1 MRIGRYTVCGL
12 LGRGGMGAVYKV
24 RQPVTGRIAALKL
37 LRPADALA
45 DLSDPSDMDDLRR
58 RFLHEARVM
67 AALDHPH
74 VAAVWDVDVAPAGTL
89 RLPSGD
95 DFCPPPAAWGRG
107 EGNPLVEA
115 AGAVEAVEVAG
126 DTRAADT
133 AAPEDCDPERDR
145 AARVARF
152 GDLPF
157 FVMEYYCLNLGL
169 LIGESYR
176 VEAPTRRLPL
186 PRACRYAAQTLDA
199 LARMHH
205 AGVIHRDVKPFN
217 IMVTAEDDVKLIDFG
232 LSRLRGETGALA
244 RLRGETNVLSRLGG
258 EAQRLP
264 RGVKV
269 GSPYY
274 AAPEQERDPDAADGR
289 ADLFAVGV
297 MLFRMLTG
305 VLPTDEAF
313 GGRIPRASK
322 RHAELD
328 ATWDDFFARAM
339 ARDPAQ
345 RFADARSMAAE
356 LDALVATWR
365 QRVDAVCLLPEGDG
379 ATGDGGLTDDADV
392 PGNADYGAD
401 VAPDG
406 VAGTAGANFS
416 DTAGGATVH
425 VTLPGPVA
433 PVRSTPVRSTPVK
446 VMPRHARTLFGLD
459 ELWRPAGLFVPSSLP
474 AGEGRTVGPACGL
487 LPGLPVPKLPAPG
500 APATGSCTPESAG
513 PGASFV
519 SGAAGPDA
527 TVASD
532 CPESVAPAN
541 PPASPID
548 LAALVAYQPATGL
561 LWQRGGSEWGL
572 TLAEARAHV
581 AELNA
586 ARFAGFDDW
595 RLPTVDEVCTL
606 LAPPPEG
613 GGHCVPPVL
622 DPAPD
627 PLWTADRKSFT
638 AGWFVSASMGF
649 VGWQDDTCRFH
660 VRTVRTVGEVREV
673 RSVRGDGLG
682 QVRARTA
689 PGHGPDGARP
699 A

>member
-1 MRIGRYTVCGL
+1 MRIGRYEVCGL

-58 RFLHEARVM
+58 RFLHEAQVM

-95 DFCPPPAAWGRG
+95 DFCPPPDAWGG
-107 EGNPLVEA
+107 EGTGN
-115 AGAVEAVEVAG
+115 AGGVEVTG
-126 DTRAADT
+126 DTRDT
-133 AAPEDCDPERDR
+133 DPAAPEDCDAERDR

-186 PRACRYAAQTLDA
+186 PRACRYAAQTLAA

-205 AGVIHRDVKPFN
+205 AGVVHRDVKPFN

-232 LSRLRGETGALA
+232 LSRLRGETGA
-244 RLRGETNVLSRLGG
+244 
-258 EAQRLP
+258 LP

-322 RHAELD
+322 RSADLD
-328 ATWDDFFARAM
+328 AAWDDFFARAM
-339 ARDPAQ
+339 ARDPGA
-345 RFADARSMAAE
+345 RFADARSMAEE
-356 LDALVATWR
+356 LDALVAAWR

-379 ATGDGGLTDDADV
+379 APGVVGDDQSSGAGDGLSVTAAHAAENPIV
-392 PGNADYGAD
+392 PG
-401 VAPDG
+401 PI
-406 VAGTAGANFS
+406 
-416 DTAGGATVH
+416 
-425 VTLPGPVA
+425 A
-433 PVRSTPVRSTPVK
+433 PVRTLPVK
-446 VMPRHARTLFGLD
+446 VMPRHARALFGLD
-459 ELWRPAGLFVPSSLP
+459 ELWRPVGVFAPSSLP
-474 AGEGRTVGPACGL
+474 TGKVATVP
-487 LPGLPVPKLPAPG
+487 LPAG
-500 APATGSCTPESAG
+500 CCRG
-513 PGASFV
+513 
-519 SGAAGPDA
+519 
-527 TVASD
+527 
-532 CPESVAPAN
+532 CP
-541 PPASPID
+541 
-548 LAALVAYQPATGL
+548 
-561 LWQRGGSEWGL
+561 RG
-572 TLAEARAHV
+572 
-581 AELNA
+581 EL
-586 ARFAGFDDW
+586 RRR
-595 RLPTVDEVCTL
+595 RLPL
-606 LAPPPEG
+606 PPSPAAPPPI
-613 GGHCVPPVL
+613 PL
-622 DPAPD
+622 PARLILPRWWRTNR
-627 PLWTADRKSFT
+627 PR
-638 AGWFVSASMGF
+638 GCCGSAAAAS
-649 VGWQDDTCRFH
+649 
-660 VRTVRTVGEVREV
+660 
-673 RSVRGDGLG
+673 
-682 QVRARTA
+682 
-689 PGHGPDGARP
+689 GA
-699 A
+699 

>member
-45 DLSDPSDMDDLRR
+45 DLSDMDDLRR
-58 RFLHEARVM
+58 RFLHEAQVM

-95 DFCPPPAAWGRG
+95 DFCPPPDAWG
-107 EGNPLVEA
+107 EG
-115 AGAVEAVEVAG
+115 AGTPIAEDAGGVEVAG
-126 DTRAADT
+126 DTRDT
-133 AAPEDCDPERDR
+133 DLAAPEACDPERDR

-244 RLRGETNVLSRLGG
+244 RLRGETSALSRLGG
-258 EAQRLP
+258 EAQPLP

-297 MLFRMLTG
+297 MLYRMLTG

-322 RHAELD
+322 RHADLD
-328 ATWDDFFARAM
+328 TAWDDFFARAM

-345 RFADARSMAAE
+345 RFADARTMATE
-356 LDALVATWR
+356 LDALVAAWR
-365 QRVDAVCLLPEGDG
+365 QRVDAVCLLPEDG
-379 ATGDGGLTDDADV
+379 GAPGDGGLTNDAGV
-392 PGNADYGAD
+392 PGNADHGAD

-406 VAGTAGANFS
+406 SG
-416 DTAGGATVH
+416 DTAYANPSATGGNATANSI
-425 VTLPGPVA
+425 LPGQIV
-433 PVRSTPVRSTPVK
+433 PVRSTPVK
-446 VMPRHARTLFGLD
+446 VMPRNARALFGLD
-459 ELWRPAGLFVPSSLP
+459 ELWRPAGVFAPSSLP
-474 AGEGRTVGPACGL
+474 SGAGRTVGPACGL
-487 LPGLPVPKLPAPG
+487 LPGLPVREPVAAEAAAG
-500 APATGSCTPESAG
+500 AAPAGSPAER
-513 PGASFV
+513 
-519 SGAAGPDA
+519 GAADLLVSP
-527 TVASD
+527 
-532 CPESVAPAN
+532 APAN
-541 PPASPID
+541 PSASPID

-572 TLAEARAHV
+572 TLDEARAHV
-581 AELNA
+581 ADLNA

-627 PLWTADRKSFT
+627 PLWTADRKAFT

-660 VRTVRTVGEVREV
+660 VRVVRAVRG
-673 RSVRGDGLG
+673 VRGD
-682 QVRARTA
+682 V
-689 PGHGPDGARP
+689 P

>member
-1 MRIGRYTVCGL
+1 MRIGRYEVCGL

-37 LRPADALA
+37 LRPADTLA
-45 DLSDPSDMDDLRR
+45 DLSGMDDLRR
-58 RFLHEARVM
+58 RFLHEAQVM

-95 DFCPPPAAWGRG
+95 DVCPSPDAWGG
-107 EGNPLVEA
+107 E
-115 AGAVEAVEVAG
+115 
-126 DTRAADT
+126 DTA
-133 AAPEDCDPERDR
+133 AAPEDCDPARDR
-145 AARVARF
+145 EARVARF

-186 PRACRYAAQTLDA
+186 ERACRYAAQTLNA

-205 AGVIHRDVKPFN
+205 AGVVHRDVKPFN

-232 LSRLRGETGALA
+232 LSRLRGETGALS
-244 RLRGETNVLSRLGG
+244 RLRGETSVLSRLGG
-258 EAQRLP
+258 ETQPLP

-322 RHAELD
+322 RHADLD
-328 ATWDDFFARAM
+328 TAWDDFFARAM
-339 ARDPAQ
+339 ARDPGE
-345 RFADARSMAAE
+345 RFADARAMAAE
-356 LDALVATWR
+356 LDALVAAWR
-365 QRVDAVCLLPEGDG
+365 QRVDAVCLLPEEHG
-379 ATGDGGLTDDADV
+379 AADDAGG
-392 PGNADYGAD
+392 PGG
-401 VAPDG
+401 
-406 VAGTAGANFS
+406 AGAGP
-416 DTAGGATVH
+416 AAKGGS
-425 VTLPGPVA
+425 PGHAA
-433 PVRSTPVRSTPVK
+433 PVRSARVMAAPVMAAPVRATPVK
-446 VMPRHARTLFGLD
+446 VMPREARGLFGLD
-459 ELWRPAGLFVPSSLP
+459 ELWRPAGMSAPSSR
-474 AGEGRTVGPACGL
+474 ASGAARNGGPACGL
-487 LPGLPVPKLPAPG
+487 LPGLPMRDAAVAKPPA
-500 APATGSCTPESAG
+500 APTPDTATA
-513 PGASFV
+513 
-519 SGAAGPDA
+519 D
-527 TVASD
+527 
-532 CPESVAPAN
+532 

-572 TLAEARAHV
+572 TLAEAREHV
-581 AELNA
+581 ADLNA

-595 RLPTVDEVCTL
+595 RLPTVDELCTL

-613 GGHCVPPVL
+613 DGHCVPPVL

-649 VGWQDDTCRFH
+649 VGWQDDSCRFH
-660 VRTVRTVGEVREV
+660 VRAVRATRAGRDMTDGRT
-673 RSVRGDGLG
+673 RSV
-682 QVRARTA
+682 
-689 PGHGPDGARP
+689 
-699 A
+699 

>member
-45 DLSDPSDMDDLRR
+45 DLSDMDDLRR
-58 RFLHEARVM
+58 RFLHETQVM

-74 VAAVWDVDVAPAGTL
+74 VAAVWDVDVSPAGTL

-95 DFCPPPAAWGRG
+95 DFCPPPAAWGAGERG
-107 EGNPLVEA
+107 TGKA
-115 AGAVEAVEVAG
+115 DGAG
-126 DTRAADT
+126 DLGSAGDMAI
-133 AAPEDCDPERDR
+133 APPEDCDPERDR

-232 LSRLRGETGALA
+232 LSRLRGET
-244 RLRGETNVLSRLGG
+244 
-258 EAQRLP
+258 QRLP

-305 VLPTDEAF
+305 VLPTDESF

-322 RHAELD
+322 RHADLD
-328 ATWDDFFARAM
+328 TAWDDFFARAM
-339 ARDPAQ
+339 ARDPAA
-345 RFADARSMAAE
+345 RFADARTMAAE
-356 LDALVATWR
+356 LDALVAAWR

-379 ATGDGGLTDDADV
+379 APGDA
-392 PGNADYGAD
+392 
-401 VAPDG
+401 G
-406 VAGTAGANFS
+406 VAGDADNGNLATPDGMG
-416 DTAGGATVH
+416 DTADANPSATGGNAAANAIV
-425 VTLPGPVA
+425 PGPIA
-433 PVRSTPVRSTPVK
+433 PVRSTPVRSAPVK
-446 VMPRHARTLFGLD
+446 VMPRHARALFGLD
-459 ELWRPAGLFVPSSLP
+459 ELWRPAGVFAPSSLP
-474 AGEGRTVGPACGL
+474 SDAGRTGGPACGL
-487 LPGLPVPKLPAPG
+487 LPGLPVREPATAKVPDAA
-500 APATGSCTPESAG
+500 APA
-513 PGASFV
+513 
-519 SGAAGPDA
+519 DL
-527 TVASD
+527 
-532 CPESVAPAN
+532 
-541 PPASPID
+541 PASPID

-572 TLAEARAHV
+572 TLDEARDHV

-595 RLPTVDEVCTL
+595 RLPTVDEACTL
-606 LAPPPEG
+606 LVPPPEG

-622 DPAPD
+622 DPSPD

-649 VGWQDDTCRFH
+649 AGWQDDTCRFH
-660 VRTVRTVGEVREV
+660 VRVV
-673 RSVRGDGLG
+673 RSMRGD
-682 QVRARTA
+682 A
-689 PGHGPDGARP
+689 PA
-699 A
+699 

>member
-37 LRPADALA
+37 LRPADTLA
-45 DLSDPSDMDDLRR
+45 DLSDMDDLRR
-58 RFLHEARVM
+58 RFLHEAQVM

-95 DFCPPPAAWGRG
+95 DFCPPPDAWDGG
-107 EGNPLVEA
+107 EGNPLVGA
-115 AGAVEAVEVAG
+115 AGDAR
-126 DTRAADT
+126 DADT

-232 LSRLRGETGALA
+232 LSRLRGE
-244 RLRGETNVLSRLGG
+244 V
-258 EAQRLP
+258 QRLP

-274 AAPEQERDPDAADGR
+274 AAPEQERDPDGVDGR

-313 GGRIPRASK
+313 GGRIPRISK

-328 ATWDDFFARAM
+328 AAWDDFFARAM

-345 RFADARSMAAE
+345 RFADARTMAAE
-356 LDALVATWR
+356 LDALVAAWR

-379 ATGDGGLTDDADV
+379 APGDAGVAGDADN
-392 PGNADYGAD
+392 GNDAT
-401 VAPDG
+401 PDG
-406 VAGTAGANFS
+406 VRGAAHGSLS
-416 DTAGGATVH
+416 DTAGRAAANVIVSGQA
-425 VTLPGPVA
+425 
-433 PVRSTPVRSTPVK
+433 RSTPVK
-446 VMPRHARTLFGLD
+446 VMPRHARALFGLD
-459 ELWRPAGLFVPSSLP
+459 ELWRPAGVFAASSLASG
-474 AGEGRTVGPACGL
+474 AGRNGGPECGL
-487 LPGLPVPKLPAPG
+487 LPGLPVPNLPAPG
-500 APATGSCTPESAG
+500 ASSTGSRRPDAAT
-513 PGASFV
+513 
-519 SGAAGPDA
+519 SGAFAVRGGTGP
-527 TVASD
+527 VASD
-532 CPESVAPAN
+532 ASGSPEPAAPADL
-541 PPASPID
+541 PASPID

-572 TLAEARAHV
+572 NLTEARAHV

-586 ARFAGFDDW
+586 GRFAGFDDW

-622 DPAPD
+622 DPVPD

-660 VRTVRTVGEVREV
+660 VRVVRTVRDI
-673 RSVRGDGLG
+673 R
-682 QVRARTA
+682 
-689 PGHGPDGARP
+689 
-699 A
+699 

>member
-37 LRPADALA
+37 LRPAAALA
-45 DLSDPSDMDDLRR
+45 DLSDMDDLRR
-58 RFLHEARVM
+58 RFLHEAQVM

-95 DFCPPPAAWGRG
+95 DFCPPPAAWGGG
-107 EGNPLVEA
+107 EGGTGNAEGV
-115 AGAVEAVEVAG
+115 G
-126 DTRAADT
+126 DLGSGEDTDT
-133 AAPEDCDPERDR
+133 AAPEDCDSEGDR

-232 LSRLRGETGALA
+232 LSRLRGETGVLA
-244 RLRGETNVLSRLGG
+244 RLGG
-258 EAQRLP
+258 ETQPLP

-322 RHAELD
+322 RHADLD
-328 ATWDDFFARAM
+328 TAWDDFFARAM

-345 RFADARSMAAE
+345 RFADARTMAAE
-356 LDALVATWR
+356 LDELVATWR

-379 ATGDGGLTDDADV
+379 APGDVDDAKATSTGDA
-392 PGNADYGAD
+392 
-401 VAPDG
+401 
-406 VAGTAGANFS
+406 AGTGISGSAGRAAVNDS
-416 DTAGGATVH
+416 VS
-425 VTLPGPVA
+425 GPIA
-433 PVRSTPVRSTPVK
+433 PVRVNPVK

-459 ELWRPAGLFVPSSLP
+459 DLWRPAGVFAPSSFP
-474 AGEGRTVGPACGL
+474 SGAGRTGGPACGL
-487 LPGLPVPKLPAPG
+487 LPGLPVREPA
-500 APATGSCTPESAG
+500 ATG
-513 PGASFV
+513 V
-519 SGAAGPDA
+519 
-527 TVASD
+527 
-532 CPESVAPAN
+532 SVAPTLETASAN

-572 TLAEARAHV
+572 TLAEARDHV
-581 AELNA
+581 ADMNA

-595 RLPTVDEVCTL
+595 RLPTVDEACTL

-622 DPAPD
+622 DPTPD

-638 AGWFVSASMGF
+638 AGWFVSTSMGF

-660 VRTVRTVGEVREV
+660 VRVVRTVREV
-673 RSVRGDGLG
+673 R
-682 QVRARTA
+682 
-689 PGHGPDGARP
+689 
-699 A
+699 

>member
-1 MRIGRYTVCGL
+1 MRIGRYEVCGL
-12 LGRGGMGAVYKV
+12 LGRGGMGTVYKV

-45 DLSDPSDMDDLRR
+45 DLSDMDDLRR
-58 RFLHEARVM
+58 RFLHEAQVM

-95 DFCPPPAAWGRG
+95 DVCPSPDAWG
-107 EGNPLVEA
+107 
-115 AGAVEAVEVAG
+115 AGAEGYGNAG
-126 DTRAADT
+126 DMGTGTDADT
-133 AAPEDCDPERDR
+133 APADCDPARDPELQR

-232 LSRLRGETGALA
+232 LSRLRGETGALS
-244 RLRGETNVLSRLGG
+244 RLRGDVRP
-258 EAQRLP
+258 LP

-289 ADLFAVGV
+289 ADLYAVGV

-305 VLPTDEAF
+305 VLPTDESF

-322 RHAELD
+322 RHAD
-328 ATWDDFFARAM
+328 MDTAWDDFFARAM

-345 RFADARSMAAE
+345 RFADARTMAAE
-356 LDALVATWR
+356 LDALVAAWR

-379 ATGDGGLTDDADV
+379 ASGADGGDESASAGGDGSE
-392 PGNADYGAD
+392 
-401 VAPDG
+401 
-406 VAGTAGANFS
+406 TAGRAA
-416 DTAGGATVH
+416 AGGI
-425 VTLPGPVA
+425 LPGQVR
-433 PVRSTPVRSTPVK
+433 PVRSTPVRSAPVK
-446 VMPRHARTLFGLD
+446 VVPHHARALFWLD
-459 ELWRPAGLFVPSSLP
+459 ELWRPAGVFAPL
-474 AGEGRTVGPACGL
+474 ADGRPGGPPCGL
-487 LPGLPVPKLPAPG
+487 LPGLPVPDAH
-500 APATGSCTPESAG
+500 
-513 PGASFV
+513 
-519 SGAAGPDA
+519 AAGLQ
-527 TVASD
+527 
-532 CPESVAPAN
+532 AP
-541 PPASPID
+541 PID

-572 TLAEARAHV
+572 TLAEAREHV
-581 AELNA
+581 ADMNA
-586 ARFAGFDDW
+586 ARFAGYDDW
-595 RLPTVDEVCTL
+595 RLPTVDELCTL

-613 GGHCVPPVL
+613 GGHCVPPAL

-638 AGWFVSASMGF
+638 AGWFVSTSMGF

-660 VRTVRTVGEVREV
+660 VRVVRTVRDI
-673 RSVRGDGLG
+673 R
-682 QVRARTA
+682 
-689 PGHGPDGARP
+689 
-699 A
+699 

>member
-1 MRIGRYTVCGL
+1 MRIGRYEVCGL

-24 RQPVTGRIAALKL
+24 HQPVTGRIAALKL
-37 LRPADALA
+37 LRPADTLA
-45 DLSDPSDMDDLRR
+45 DLSDMDDLRR
-58 RFLHEARVM
+58 RFLHEAQVM

-95 DFCPPPAAWGRG
+95 DFCPPPDAWGGG
-107 EGNPLVEA
+107 EGAVEA
-115 AGAVEAVEVAG
+115 AGDAR
-126 DTRAADT
+126 DTDT

-145 AARVARF
+145 EARVARF

-186 PRACRYAAQTLDA
+186 PRAWRYAAQTLDA

-244 RLRGETNVLSRLGG
+244 RQGGETGALSRLRGETSVLSRLGG
-258 EAQRLP
+258 EAQPLP

-322 RHAELD
+322 RHADLD
-328 ATWDDFFARAM
+328 TAWDDFFARAM
-339 ARDPAQ
+339 ARDPGE
-345 RFADARSMAAE
+345 RFADARTMAAE
-356 LDALVATWR
+356 LDALVAAWR
-365 QRVDAVCLLPEGDG
+365 QRVDAVCLLPEEDG
-379 ATGDGGLTDDADV
+379 APGDGGLADDAGM
-392 PGNADYGAD
+392 PGGAGNPKA
-401 VAPDG
+401 VMSDG
-406 VAGTAGANFS
+406 VGSAAGDGGGLSGSVGRAASNGA
-416 DTAGGATVH
+416 
-425 VTLPGPVA
+425 LPGQ
-433 PVRSTPVRSTPVK
+433 VRSTPVK
-446 VMPRHARTLFGLD
+446 VMPRHARALFGLD
-459 ELWRPAGLFVPSSLP
+459 ELWRPAGMSSPSSR
-474 AGEGRTVGPACGL
+474 ASGAARNGGPACGV
-487 LPGLPVPKLPAPG
+487 LPGLP
-500 APATGSCTPESAG
+500 ER
-513 PGASFV
+513 
-519 SGAAGPDA
+519 GAAA
-527 TVASD
+527 AEASVAAV
-532 CPESVAPAN
+532 PGTAPAN

-572 TLAEARAHV
+572 TLAEAREHV
-581 AELNA
+581 ADLNA

-595 RLPTVDEVCTL
+595 RLPTVDELCTL

-613 GGHCVPPVL
+613 DGHCVPPVL
-622 DPAPD
+622 DQSPD

-660 VRTVRTVGEVREV
+660 VRAV
-673 RSVRGDGLG
+673 RSVRGD
-682 QVRARTA
+682 V
-689 PGHGPDGARP
+689 P

>member
-45 DLSDPSDMDDLRR
+45 DLSDMDDLRR
-58 RFLHEARVM
+58 RFLHEAQVM

-95 DFCPPPAAWGRG
+95 DFCPPPAAWGEG
-107 EGNPLVEA
+107 EGGTGKVD
-115 AGAVEAVEVAG
+115 GAG
-126 DTRAADT
+126 DLGSAGDMAI
-133 AAPEDCDPERDR
+133 APPEDCDPERDR

-232 LSRLRGETGALA
+232 LSRLRGET
-244 RLRGETNVLSRLGG
+244 
-258 EAQRLP
+258 QRLP

-305 VLPTDEAF
+305 VLPTDESF
-313 GGRIPRASK
+313 GGRIPRVSK
-322 RHAELD
+322 RHADLD
-328 ATWDDFFARAM
+328 TAWDDFFARAM
-339 ARDPAQ
+339 ARDPAA
-345 RFADARSMAAE
+345 RFADARTMAAE
-356 LDALVATWR
+356 LDALVAAWR

-379 ATGDGGLTDDADV
+379 APGDAGDAKATSTGDAAGSGLSDSAGRAAANAVV
-392 PGNADYGAD
+392 PG
-401 VAPDG
+401 PI
-406 VAGTAGANFS
+406 
-416 DTAGGATVH
+416 
-425 VTLPGPVA
+425 A
-433 PVRSTPVRSTPVK
+433 PVRSTPVRSAPVK
-446 VMPRHARTLFGLD
+446 VMPRHARALFGLD
-459 ELWRPAGLFVPSSLP
+459 ELWRPAGVFAPSSLP
-474 AGEGRTVGPACGL
+474 SDAGRTGGPACGL
-487 LPGLPVPKLPAPG
+487 LPGLPVREPATAKVPDAA
-500 APATGSCTPESAG
+500 APA
-513 PGASFV
+513 
-519 SGAAGPDA
+519 DL
-527 TVASD
+527 
-532 CPESVAPAN
+532 
-541 PPASPID
+541 PASPID

-572 TLAEARAHV
+572 TLDEARDHV

-595 RLPTVDEVCTL
+595 RLPTVDEACTL

-622 DPAPD
+622 DPSPD

-649 VGWQDDTCRFH
+649 AGWQDDTCRFH
-660 VRTVRTVGEVREV
+660 VRVV
-673 RSVRGDGLG
+673 RSMRGD
-682 QVRARTA
+682 A
-689 PGHGPDGARP
+689 PA
-699 A
+699 

>member
-37 LRPADALA
+37 LRPADTLA
-45 DLSDPSDMDDLRR
+45 DLSDMDDLRR
-58 RFLHEARVM
+58 RFLHEAQVM

-95 DFCPPPAAWGRG
+95 DFCPPPDAWG
-107 EGNPLVEA
+107 EG
-115 AGAVEAVEVAG
+115 AGTPIAEDAGGVEVAG
-126 DTRAADT
+126 DTRDT
-133 AAPEDCDPERDR
+133 TSAAPEDCDPERDR
-145 AARVARF
+145 ADRVARF

-186 PRACRYAAQTLDA
+186 PRACRYATQTLDA

-232 LSRLRGETGALA
+232 LSRLRGEM
-244 RLRGETNVLSRLGG
+244 
-258 EAQRLP
+258 QPLP

-322 RHAELD
+322 RHAD
-328 ATWDDFFARAM
+328 MDTAWDDFFARAM

-345 RFADARSMAAE
+345 RFADARTMAAE
-356 LDALVATWR
+356 LDALVAAWR
-365 QRVDAVCLLPEGDG
+365 QRVDAVCLLPDMDG
-379 ATGDGGLTDDADV
+379 APGDAGLTNDAGV
-392 PGNADYGAD
+392 PGNADHGAD

-406 VAGTAGANFS
+406 SGDTEDANPS
-416 DTAGGATVH
+416 ATGGNAAVNSI
-425 VTLPGPVA
+425 VPGQIA
-433 PVRSTPVRSTPVK
+433 AVRSAPVRSTPVK
-446 VMPRHARTLFGLD
+446 VMPRNARALFGLD
-459 ELWRPAGLFVPSSLP
+459 ELWRPTGVFAPSPPQSG
-474 AGEGRTVGPACGL
+474 AGRTGGPTCGL
-487 LPGLPVPKLPAPG
+487 LPGLPVREPVAAEAAAG
-500 APATGSCTPESAG
+500 AAPAGSPAER
-513 PGASFV
+513 
-519 SGAAGPDA
+519 GAAGLLVSP
-527 TVASD
+527 
-532 CPESVAPAN
+532 APAN
-541 PPASPID
+541 LPASPID

-572 TLAEARAHV
+572 TLAEACAHV
-581 AELNA
+581 TGLNA

-622 DPAPD
+622 DPTPD
-627 PLWTADRKSFT
+627 PLWTADRKAFT

-660 VRTVRTVGEVREV
+660 VRVVRAVRG
-673 RSVRGDGLG
+673 VRGD
-682 QVRARTA
+682 V
-689 PGHGPDGARP
+689 P

>member
-1 MRIGRYTVCGL
+1 MRIGRYEVCGL

-37 LRPADALA
+37 LRPADTLA
-45 DLSDPSDMDDLRR
+45 DLSDMDDLRR
-58 RFLHEARVM
+58 RFLHEAQVM

-95 DFCPPPAAWGRG
+95 DFCPPPDAWDGG
-107 EGNPLVEA
+107 EGGPWSAE
-115 AGAVEAVEVAG
+115 GAG
-126 DTRAADT
+126 DLGSGEDT
-133 AAPEDCDPERDR
+133 TSAAPEDCDPERDR
-145 AARVARF
+145 ADRVARF

-232 LSRLRGETGALA
+232 LSRLRGEM
-244 RLRGETNVLSRLGG
+244 
-258 EAQRLP
+258 QPLP

-322 RHAELD
+322 RHAD
-328 ATWDDFFARAM
+328 MDTAWDDFFARAM

-345 RFADARSMAAE
+345 RFVDARSMAAE
-356 LDALVATWR
+356 LDALVVAWR
-365 QRVDAVCLLPEGDG
+365 QRVDAVCLLPDVDGAPGDAG
-379 ATGDGGLTDDADV
+379 GGEASATGDTAYANPSATG
-392 PGNADYGAD
+392 GNA
-401 VAPDG
+401 
-406 VAGTAGANFS
+406 TANSILTGQIA
-416 DTAGGATVH
+416 
-425 VTLPGPVA
+425 
-433 PVRSTPVRSTPVK
+433 PVRSTPVK
-446 VMPRHARTLFGLD
+446 VMPRNARALFGLD
-459 ELWRPAGLFVPSSLP
+459 ELWRPAGVFAPSLP
-474 AGEGRTVGPACGL
+474 QSGAGRTGGPACGL
-487 LPGLPVPKLPAPG
+487 LPGLPVPNLPAPG
-500 APATGSCTPESAG
+500 APSTGSSGPDAAT
-513 PGASFV
+513 PGASAV
-519 SGAAGPDA
+519 RGAAGPVA
-527 TVASD
+527 TATSGS
-532 CPESVAPAN
+532 PEPAAPAN
-541 PPASPID
+541 LPASPID

-572 TLAEARAHV
+572 ALDEARAHV

-586 ARFAGFDDW
+586 ARFAGYDDW

-622 DPAPD
+622 DPTPD
-627 PLWTADRKSFT
+627 PLWTADRKAFT

-660 VRTVRTVGEVREV
+660 VRVV
-673 RSVRGDGLG
+673 RSMRGDI
-682 QVRARTA
+682 
-689 PGHGPDGARP
+689 P

>member
-45 DLSDPSDMDDLRR
+45 DLSDMDDLRR
-58 RFLHEARVM
+58 RFLHEAQVM

-95 DFCPPPAAWGRG
+95 DFCPPPAAWG
-107 EGNPLVEA
+107 EG
-115 AGAVEAVEVAG
+115 AGTPVAG
-126 DTRAADT
+126 DAGDAGDSGSVGDT
-133 AAPEDCDPERDR
+133 ATAATEGCDPERDR

-232 LSRLRGETGALA
+232 LSRLRGEM
-244 RLRGETNVLSRLGG
+244 
-258 EAQRLP
+258 QPLP

-274 AAPEQERDPDAADGR
+274 AAPEQERDPDGVDGR

-322 RHAELD
+322 RHADLD
-328 ATWDDFFARAM
+328 TAWDDFFARAM
-339 ARDPAQ
+339 ARDPAE
-345 RFADARSMAAE
+345 RFADARTMAAE
-356 LDALVATWR
+356 LDALVAAWR

-379 ATGDGGLTDDADV
+379 ASGAGGVASEADNGNDAT
-392 PGNADYGAD
+392 
-401 VAPDG
+401 PDG
-406 VAGTAGANFS
+406 VRGAAHGSLS
-416 DTAGGATVH
+416 DTAGRTAANVIVLGQI
-425 VTLPGPVA
+425 
-433 PVRSTPVRSTPVK
+433 RSAPVK
-446 VMPRHARTLFGLD
+446 VMPHHARALFGLD
-459 ELWRPAGLFVPSSLP
+459 ELWRPAGVFTSSP
-474 AGEGRTVGPACGL
+474 PQSGADRTVGPACGL
-487 LPGLPVPKLPAPG
+487 LPGLPVREPAP
-500 APATGSCTPESAG
+500 ARVPA
-513 PGASFV
+513 
-519 SGAAGPDA
+519 AA
-527 TVASD
+527 TLETASD
-532 CPESVAPAN
+532 N
-541 PPASPID
+541 PPASPIA
-548 LAALVAYQPATGL
+548 LAARVAYQPATGL

-581 AELNA
+581 AGLNA
-586 ARFAGFDDW
+586 ARFAGYDDW

-627 PLWTADRKSFT
+627 PLWTADGKSFT

-660 VRTVRTVGEVREV
+660 VRVVRAVREV
-673 RSVRGDGLG
+673 RGD
-682 QVRARTA
+682 VSA
-689 PGHGPDGARP
+689 
-699 A
+699 

>member
-1 MRIGRYTVCGL
+1 MRIGRYEVCGL

-45 DLSDPSDMDDLRR
+45 DLSDMDDLRR
-58 RFLHEARVM
+58 RFLHEAQVM
-67 AALDHPH
+67 AALDNPH

-95 DFCPPPAAWGRG
+95 DFCPPPDAWGGG
-107 EGNPLVEA
+107 EGNPLV
-115 AGAVEAVEVAG
+115 GATGAVEVAG
-126 DTRAADT
+126 DTRDADT

-145 AARVARF
+145 EARVARF

-186 PRACRYAAQTLDA
+186 PRACRYAAQTLNA

-232 LSRLRGETGALA
+232 LSRLRGETS
-244 RLRGETNVLSRLGG
+244 VLSRLGG
-258 EAQRLP
+258 ETQPLP

-322 RHAELD
+322 RHADLD
-328 ATWDDFFARAM
+328 TAWDDFFARAM
-339 ARDPAQ
+339 ARDPGE
-345 RFADARSMAAE
+345 RFADARAMAAE
-356 LDALVATWR
+356 LDALVASWR

-379 ATGDGGLTDDADV
+379 VAGDA
-392 PGNADYGAD
+392 
-401 VAPDG
+401 G
-406 VAGTAGANFS
+406 VAG
-416 DTAGGATVH
+416 DTDEGNDATPDGMGGAANVGLAGSVGR
-425 VTLPGPVA
+425 VTANAILPGQ
-433 PVRSTPVRSTPVK
+433 VRSTPVK
-446 VMPRHARTLFGLD
+446 VMPRHARALFGLD
-459 ELWRPAGLFVPSSLP
+459 ELWRPAGMSAPSSR
-474 AGEGRTVGPACGL
+474 ASGAARNGGPACGL
-487 LPGLPVPKLPAPG
+487 LPGLPVREAAVAKTPA
-500 APATGSCTPESAG
+500 APTP
-513 PGASFV
+513 
-519 SGAAGPDA
+519 D
-527 TVASD
+527 T
-532 CPESVAPAN
+532 APAN
-541 PPASPID
+541 PAASPID

-572 TLAEARAHV
+572 TLAEAREHV
-581 AELNA
+581 ADLNA

-595 RLPTVDEVCTL
+595 RLPTVDELCTL

-613 GGHCVPPVL
+613 DGHCVPPVL

-649 VGWQDDTCRFH
+649 VGWQDGTCRFH
-660 VRTVRTVGEVREV
+660 VRAVRAVRATRAGRDMTDGRT
-673 RSVRGDGLG
+673 RSV
-682 QVRARTA
+682 
-689 PGHGPDGARP
+689 
-699 A
+699 

>member
-1 MRIGRYTVCGL
+1 MRIGRYEVCGL

-37 LRPADALA
+37 LRPAAALA
-45 DLSDPSDMDDLRR
+45 DLSDMDDLRR
-58 RFLHEARVM
+58 RFLHEAQVM
-67 AALDHPH
+67 AALDNPH

-95 DFCPPPAAWGRG
+95 DFCPPPDAWD
-107 EGNPLVEA
+107 
-115 AGAVEAVEVAG
+115 AG
-126 DTRAADT
+126 D
-133 AAPEDCDPERDR
+133 AAPADCDPARDR

-186 PRACRYAAQTLDA
+186 PRACRYAAQTLNA

-205 AGVIHRDVKPFN
+205 AGVVHRDVKPFN

-232 LSRLRGETGALA
+232 LSRLRGETGVLARQGGEMGALA
-244 RLRGETNVLSRLGG
+244 RLGGET
-258 EAQRLP
+258 QPLP

-322 RHAELD
+322 RHADLD
-328 ATWDDFFARAM
+328 TAWDDFFARAM
-339 ARDPAQ
+339 ARDPGE

-356 LDALVATWR
+356 LDALVAAWR
-365 QRVDAVCLLPEGDG
+365 QRVDAVCLLPEEHGAPSDG
-379 ATGDGGLTDDADV
+379 
-392 PGNADYGAD
+392 
-401 VAPDG
+401 G
-406 VAGTAGANFS
+406 VAGDADEGNDATPDGM
-416 DTAGGATVH
+416 GGAANVGLAGSVGR
-425 VTLPGPVA
+425 VTANAISPGQ
-433 PVRSTPVRSTPVK
+433 VRSTPVK
-446 VMPRHARTLFGLD
+446 VMPRHARALFGLD
-459 ELWRPAGLFVPSSLP
+459 ELWRPASMSVPSSR
-474 AGEGRTVGPACGL
+474 ASGAVRNGGPACGL
-487 LPGLPVPKLPAPG
+487 LPGLPVRDAAVAKTPA
-500 APATGSCTPESAG
+500 APTP
-513 PGASFV
+513 
-519 SGAAGPDA
+519 D
-527 TVASD
+527 T
-532 CPESVAPAN
+532 APAN

-572 TLAEARAHV
+572 TLAEAREHV
-581 AELNA
+581 ADLNA

-595 RLPTVDEVCTL
+595 RLPTVDELCTL

-613 GGHCVPPVL
+613 DGHCVPPVL

-638 AGWFVSASMGF
+638 AGWFVSTSMGF

-660 VRTVRTVGEVREV
+660 VRAVRATRAGRDMTDGRT
-673 RSVRGDGLG
+673 RSV
-682 QVRARTA
+682 
-689 PGHGPDGARP
+689 
-699 A
+699 

>member
-1 MRIGRYTVCGL
+1 MHIGRYEVCGL

-37 LRPADALA
+37 LRPADTLA
-45 DLSDPSDMDDLRR
+45 DLSDMDDLRR

-95 DFCPPPAAWGRG
+95 DVCPLPDAWDGG
-107 EGNPLVEA
+107 
-115 AGAVEAVEVAG
+115 AGS
-126 DTRAADT
+126 ADT
-133 AAPEDCDPERDR
+133 ADCDPARDPERQR
-145 AARVARF
+145 ADRVARF

-205 AGVIHRDVKPFN
+205 AGVVHRDVKPFN
-217 IMVTAEDDVKLIDFG
+217 IMITAEDDVKLIDFG

-244 RLRGETNVLSRLGG
+244 RLGGET
-258 EAQRLP
+258 QRLP

-274 AAPEQERDPDAADGR
+274 AAPEQERDPDTVDGR

-305 VLPTDEAF
+305 VLPTDESF

-322 RHAELD
+322 RSADLD
-328 ATWDDFFARAM
+328 AAWDGFFARAM
-339 ARDPAQ
+339 ARDPGE
-345 RFADARSMAAE
+345 RFADARTMAAE
-356 LDALVATWR
+356 LDALVAAWR
-365 QRVDAVCLLPEGDG
+365 QRVEAVCLLPEENGVSGDVG
-379 ATGDGGLTDDADV
+379 VPGDADDAV
-392 PGNADYGAD
+392 PGSG
-401 VAPDG
+401 
-406 VAGTAGANFS
+406 
-416 DTAGGATVH
+416 H
-425 VTLPGPVA
+425 VRA
-433 PVRSTPVRSTPVK
+433 APVK
-446 VMPRHARTLFGLD
+446 VMLRHARDLFGLD
-459 ELWRPAGLFVPSSLP
+459 ELWRPAGMSAPSAKSR
-474 AGEGRTVGPACGL
+474 AGGGACRL
-487 LPGLPVPKLPAPG
+487 MPGTG
-500 APATGSCTPESAG
+500 A
-513 PGASFV
+513 
-519 SGAAGPDA
+519 
-527 TVASD
+527 
-532 CPESVAPAN
+532 
-541 PPASPID
+541 ASPID

-561 LWQRGGSEWGL
+561 LWQRGGSEWSL

-581 AELNA
+581 AALNA

-595 RLPTVDEVCTL
+595 RLPTVDELCTL
-606 LAPPPEG
+606 LTLPPEG
-613 GGHCVPPVL
+613 GGHCVPSVL
-622 DPAPD
+622 DSAPD

-660 VRTVRTVGEVREV
+660 VRVVRTVQAMDDG
-673 RSVRGDGLG
+673 RS
-682 QVRARTA
+682 T
-689 PGHGPDGARP
+689 P

>member
-45 DLSDPSDMDDLRR
+45 DLSDMDDLRR
-58 RFLHEARVM
+58 RFLHEAQVM

-95 DFCPPPAAWGRG
+95 DFCPPPVAWGEG
-107 EGNPLVEA
+107 EG
-115 AGAVEAVEVAG
+115 GTGDAG
-126 DTRAADT
+126 DAGDSGSVGDT
-133 AAPEDCDPERDR
+133 DSASLEDCDPERDR

-205 AGVIHRDVKPFN
+205 TGVIHRDVKPFN

-232 LSRLRGETGALA
+232 LSRLRGETGALS
-244 RLRGETNVLSRLGG
+244 RLRGET
-258 EAQRLP
+258 QPLP

-274 AAPEQERDPDAADGR
+274 AAPEQERDPDAVDGR

-313 GGRIPRASK
+313 GGRIPRISK
-322 RHAELD
+322 RHADLD
-328 ATWDDFFARAM
+328 TAWDDFFARAM
-339 ARDPAQ
+339 ARKPED
-345 RFADARSMAAE
+345 RFADARAMAAE
-356 LDALVATWR
+356 LDALVAAWR

-379 ATGDGGLTDDADV
+379 ASGDAGMPRGAGNPKAVMPNGVGSASGDGSGLSDSA
-392 PGNADYGAD
+392 GRAAANAI
-401 VAPDG
+401 
-406 VAGTAGANFS
+406 
-416 DTAGGATVH
+416 VH
-425 VTLPGPVA
+425 GPIA
-433 PVRSTPVRSTPVK
+433 PVRSALVK
-446 VMPRHARTLFGLD
+446 VMPRHARALFGLD
-459 ELWRPAGLFVPSSLP
+459 ELWRPVGVFTSSPLPSGAGRI
-474 AGEGRTVGPACGL
+474 GGPACGL
-487 LPGLPVPKLPAPG
+487 LPGLPAPNLPAPD
-500 APATGSCTPESAG
+500 APAAGSGTPDAATPG
-513 PGASFV
+513 TPAVPGAV
-519 SGAAGPDA
+519 GPDA
-527 TVASD
+527 TVVSGR
-532 CPESVAPAN
+532 PEFAAPAN

-548 LAALVAYQPATGL
+548 LAALVTYQPATGL

-572 TLAEARAHV
+572 TLDEARDHV

-586 ARFAGFDDW
+586 ARFAGFGDW
-595 RLPTVDEVCTL
+595 RLPTVDEACTL

-622 DPAPD
+622 DPTPD
-627 PLWTADRKSFT
+627 PLWTADRKSFM

-660 VRTVRTVGEVREV
+660 VRVV
-673 RSVRGDGLG
+673 RSMRGD
-682 QVRARTA
+682 V
-689 PGHGPDGARP
+689 P

>member
-37 LRPADALA
+37 LRPADTLA
-45 DLSDPSDMDDLRR
+45 DLSDMDDLRR
-58 RFLHEARVM
+58 RFLHEAQVM

-95 DFCPPPAAWGRG
+95 DFCPPPAAWGEGAGGTGNAEGAGDLGIG
-107 EGNPLVEA
+107 EGMA
-115 AGAVEAVEVAG
+115 
-126 DTRAADT
+126 T
-133 AAPEDCDPERDR
+133 ALPEDCDPERDR

-232 LSRLRGETGALA
+232 LSRLRGETGVLS
-244 RLRGETNVLSRLGG
+244 RLRGETGVLSRLGG
-258 EAQRLP
+258 EMQPLP

-322 RHAELD
+322 RHADLD
-328 ATWDDFFARAM
+328 TAWDDFFARSM
-339 ARDPAQ
+339 ARDPAE
-345 RFADARSMAAE
+345 RFADARTMAAE
-356 LDALVATWR
+356 LDALVAAWR

-379 ATGDGGLTDDADV
+379 VRGDGGVAGDADN
-392 PGNADYGAD
+392 GNLAT
-401 VAPDG
+401 PDG
-406 VAGTAGANFS
+406 MGRAAHANLS
-416 DTAGGATVH
+416 VTGGGATANS
-425 VTLPGPVA
+425 TLPGQ
-433 PVRSTPVRSTPVK
+433 VRPVRSTPVK
-446 VMPRHARTLFGLD
+446 VMPRHARALFGLD
-459 ELWRPAGLFVPSSLP
+459 ELWRPAGMFAPSSLP
-474 AGEGRTVGPACGL
+474 SDAGRTGGPACGL
-487 LPGLPVPKLPAPG
+487 LPGLPVREPA
-500 APATGSCTPESAG
+500 APTFGI
-513 PGASFV
+513 AS
-519 SGAAGPDA
+519 
-527 TVASD
+527 
-532 CPESVAPAN
+532 AN

-572 TLAEARAHV
+572 TLDEARDHV

-595 RLPTVDEVCTL
+595 RLPTVDEACTL

-660 VRTVRTVGEVREV
+660 ARAV
-673 RSVRGDGLG
+673 RSVRGDVL
-682 QVRARTA
+682 A
-689 PGHGPDGARP
+689 
-699 A
+699 

>member
-1 MRIGRYTVCGL
+1 MRIGRYEVCGL

-45 DLSDPSDMDDLRR
+45 DLSDMDDLRR
-58 RFLHEARVM
+58 RFLHEAQVM
-67 AALDHPH
+67 AALDNPH

-95 DFCPPPAAWGRG
+95 DFCPPPDAWGG
-107 EGNPLVEA
+107 
-115 AGAVEAVEVAG
+115 GAQGSG
-126 DTRAADT
+126 DIGSGDGADP
-133 AAPEDCDPERDR
+133 AAPEDCDPARDR
-145 AARVARF
+145 EARVARF

-186 PRACRYAAQTLDA
+186 ERACRYAAQTLNA

-244 RLRGETNVLSRLGG
+244 RQGGEMGALARLGG
-258 EAQRLP
+258 ETQPLP

-322 RHAELD
+322 RHADLD
-328 ATWDDFFARAM
+328 TAWDDFFARTM
-339 ARDPAQ
+339 ARDPGE
-345 RFADARSMAAE
+345 RFADARAMAAE
-356 LDALVATWR
+356 LDALVASWR

-379 ATGDGGLTDDADV
+379 APGDDGLADDAGM
-392 PGNADYGAD
+392 PGGAD
-401 VAPDG
+401 HGVDAAPDG
-406 VAGTAGANFS
+406 AQDAAGSDFS
-416 DTAGGATVH
+416 DTAGRAAASSI
-425 VTLPGPVA
+425 LPGQIT
-433 PVRSTPVRSTPVK
+433 PVRGTIVRSTPVK
-446 VMPRHARTLFGLD
+446 VMPRHARALFGLD
-459 ELWRPAGLFVPSSLP
+459 ELWRPAGMSAPSSR
-474 AGEGRTVGPACGL
+474 ASGAARNGGPACGL
-487 LPGLPVPKLPAPG
+487 LPGLPVREAAVAKPPA
-500 APATGSCTPESAG
+500 APTPDT
-513 PGASFV
+513 AS
-519 SGAAGPDA
+519 
-527 TVASD
+527 
-532 CPESVAPAN
+532 AN

-572 TLAEARAHV
+572 TLAEAREHV
-581 AELNA
+581 ADLNA

-595 RLPTVDEVCTL
+595 RLPTVDELCTL
-606 LAPPPEG
+606 LTQPPEG
-613 GGHCVPPVL
+613 DGHCVPPVL

-660 VRTVRTVGEVREV
+660 VRAVRATRAGRDMTDGRT
-673 RSVRGDGLG
+673 RSV
-682 QVRARTA
+682 
-689 PGHGPDGARP
+689 
-699 A
+699 

>member
-1 MRIGRYTVCGL
+1 MRIGRYEVCGL

-45 DLSDPSDMDDLRR
+45 DLSNMDDLRR
-58 RFLHEARVM
+58 RFLHEAQVM

-95 DFCPPPAAWGRG
+95 DFCPPPAAWGESAG
-107 EGNPLVEA
+107 TPVEGD
-115 AGAVEAVEVAG
+115 AG
-126 DTRAADT
+126 DLGSGEDTDT

-232 LSRLRGETGALA
+232 LSRLRGEAGALS
-244 RLRGETNVLSRLGG
+244 RLRGETDALARLGG
-258 EAQRLP
+258 EVQRLP

-305 VLPTDEAF
+305 VLPTDESF
-313 GGRIPRASK
+313 GGRIPRVSK
-322 RHAELD
+322 RHAD
-328 ATWDDFFARAM
+328 MDTAWDDFFARAM
-339 ARDPAQ
+339 ARDPAA
-345 RFADARSMAAE
+345 RFADARTMAAE
-356 LDALVATWR
+356 LDALVAAWR

-379 ATGDGGLTDDADV
+379 A
-392 PGNADYGAD
+392 PGNAS
-401 VAPDG
+401 VAWGNGGEDKATSTGDAAGSG
-406 VAGTAGANFS
+406 VSGSAGRAAAN
-416 DTAGGATVH
+416 AIV
-425 VTLPGPVA
+425 PGPIA
-433 PVRSTPVRSTPVK
+433 PVRSAPVK
-446 VMPRHARTLFGLD
+446 VMPRNARALFGLD
-459 ELWRPAGLFVPSSLP
+459 ELWRPAGVFAPSSLSSG
-474 AGEGRTVGPACGL
+474 ASRTGGHACGL
-487 LPGLPVPKLPAPG
+487 VSGLPVREPVAAEAAAGAAPAPD
-500 APATGSCTPESAG
+500 S
-513 PGASFV
+513 
-519 SGAAGPDA
+519 
-527 TVASD
+527 
-532 CPESVAPAN
+532 AN
-541 PPASPID
+541 PSVSPID

-586 ARFAGFDDW
+586 ARFAGYDDW
-595 RLPTVDEVCTL
+595 RLPTVDELCTL
-606 LAPPPEG
+606 LAPPLEG

-649 VGWQDDTCRFH
+649 VGWQDDTCRFP
-660 VRTVRTVGEVREV
+660 VRVV
-673 RSVRGDGLG
+673 RSVRGD
-682 QVRARTA
+682 V
-689 PGHGPDGARP
+689 P

>member
-1 MRIGRYTVCGL
+1 MRIGRYEVCGL

-45 DLSDPSDMDDLRR
+45 DLSDMDDLRR
-58 RFLHEARVM
+58 RFLHEAQVM

-95 DFCPPPAAWGRG
+95 DFCPPPDAWGGG
-107 EGNPLVEA
+107 EGAVEA
-115 AGAVEAVEVAG
+115 AG
-126 DTRAADT
+126 DTRDADT
-133 AAPEDCDPERDR
+133 TAPADCDPARDR

-186 PRACRYAAQTLDA
+186 ERACRYAAQTLNA

-232 LSRLRGETGALA
+232 LSRLRGETGGLARQGGEMGALA
-244 RLRGETNVLSRLGG
+244 RLGGET
-258 EAQRLP
+258 QPLP

-322 RHAELD
+322 RHADLD
-328 ATWDDFFARAM
+328 TAWDDFFARAM
-339 ARDPAQ
+339 APDPGD
-345 RFADARSMAAE
+345 RFADARAMAAE
-356 LDALVATWR
+356 LDALVTAWR
-365 QRVDAVCLLPEGDG
+365 QRVDAVCLLPEEHGV
-379 ATGDGGLTDDADV
+379 ADDAGR
-392 PGNADYGAD
+392 PGG
-401 VAPDG
+401 
-406 VAGTAGANFS
+406 AGAGP
-416 DTAGGATVH
+416 AAKGGS
-425 VTLPGPVA
+425 PGHAA
-433 PVRSTPVRSTPVK
+433 PVRSTPAK
-446 VMPRHARTLFGLD
+446 VMPRHARALFGLD
-459 ELWRPAGLFVPSSLP
+459 ELWRPAGMSAPSSR
-474 AGEGRTVGPACGL
+474 ASGAARNGSPACGL
-487 LPGLPVPKLPAPG
+487 LPGLP
-500 APATGSCTPESAG
+500 ER
-513 PGASFV
+513 
-519 SGAAGPDA
+519 GAAA
-527 TVASD
+527 AEASVAAV
-532 CPESVAPAN
+532 PGTAPAN

-572 TLAEARAHV
+572 TLVEAREHV
-581 AELNA
+581 ADLNA

-613 GGHCVPPVL
+613 DGHCVPPVL
-622 DPAPD
+622 DPATD
-627 PLWTADRKSFT
+627 PLWTADCKSFT

-660 VRTVRTVGEVREV
+660 VRAV
-673 RSVRGDGLG
+673 RSVRGD
-682 QVRARTA
+682 V
-689 PGHGPDGARP
+689 P

>member
-1 MRIGRYTVCGL
+1 MRIGRYEVCGL

-45 DLSDPSDMDDLRR
+45 DLSDMDDLRR
-58 RFLHEARVM
+58 RFLHEAQVM
-67 AALDHPH
+67 AALDNPH

-95 DFCPPPAAWGRG
+95 DFCPPPDAWGVG
-107 EGNPLVEA
+107 EGAVEA
-115 AGAVEAVEVAG
+115 AGDAR
-126 DTRAADT
+126 DADP
-133 AAPEDCDPERDR
+133 AAPADCDSARDR

-186 PRACRYAAQTLDA
+186 ERACRYAAQTLNA

-232 LSRLRGETGALA
+232 LSRLRGETS
-244 RLRGETNVLSRLGG
+244 VLSRLGG
-258 EAQRLP
+258 ETQPLP

-322 RHAELD
+322 RHADLD
-328 ATWDDFFARAM
+328 TAWDDFFARAM
-339 ARDPAQ
+339 ARDPGE
-345 RFADARSMAAE
+345 RFADARAMAAE
-356 LDALVATWR
+356 LDALVAAWR
-365 QRVDAVCLLPEGDG
+365 QLVDAVCLLPEEDG
-379 ATGDGGLTDDADV
+379 APGDGGLADDAGM
-392 PGNADYGAD
+392 PGGAGNPK
-401 VAPDG
+401 AAMSDG
-406 VAGTAGANFS
+406 VGSASGDGGGLSGSVGRAASNGA
-416 DTAGGATVH
+416 
-425 VTLPGPVA
+425 LPGQ
-433 PVRSTPVRSTPVK
+433 VRSTPVK
-446 VMPRHARTLFGLD
+446 VMPRHARALFGLD
-459 ELWRPAGLFVPSSLP
+459 ELWRPAGMSSPSSR
-474 AGEGRTVGPACGL
+474 ASGAARYGGPACGL
-487 LPGLPVPKLPAPG
+487 LPGLPVPNLPAPD
-500 APATGSCTPESAG
+500 AH
-513 PGASFV
+513 
-519 SGAAGPDA
+519 AAGSGMPDAATPGTPAA
-527 TVASD
+527 TVASGS
-532 CPESVAPAN
+532 PESAAPAN

-572 TLAEARAHV
+572 TLAEAREHV
-581 AELNA
+581 ADLNA

-613 GGHCVPPVL
+613 DGHCVPPVL

-660 VRTVRTVGEVREV
+660 VRAV
-673 RSVRGDGLG
+673 RSVRGD
-682 QVRARTA
+682 V
-689 PGHGPDGARP
+689 P

>member
-45 DLSDPSDMDDLRR
+45 DLSDMDDLRR
-58 RFLHEARVM
+58 RFLHEAQVM

-95 DFCPPPAAWGRG
+95 DFCPPPDAWGG
-107 EGNPLVEA
+107 GAGIPIVGN
-115 AGAVEAVEVAG
+115 AGAVEVAG
-126 DTRAADT
+126 DTRDT
-133 AAPEDCDPERDR
+133 DHAAPEDCDPERDR

-232 LSRLRGETGALA
+232 LSRLRGETS
-244 RLRGETNVLSRLGG
+244 VLSRLGG
-258 EAQRLP
+258 ETQPLP

-322 RHAELD
+322 RHAD
-328 ATWDDFFARAM
+328 MDTAWDDFFARAM
-339 ARDPAQ
+339 ARDPAE
-345 RFADARSMAAE
+345 RFADARTMAAE
-356 LDALVATWR
+356 LDALVAAWR
-365 QRVDAVCLLPEGDG
+365 QRVDAVCLLPEGEGAPGDAGVVDG
-379 ATGDGGLTDDADV
+379 ADSGSDATPDDAWD
-392 PGNADYGAD
+392 
-401 VAPDG
+401 
-406 VAGTAGANFS
+406 TAGGDFS
-416 DTAGGATVH
+416 DTAGHAAANVM
-425 VTLPGPVA
+425 VPGQIA
-433 PVRSTPVRSTPVK
+433 PVRSAPVK
-446 VMPRHARTLFGLD
+446 VMPRHARALFGLD
-459 ELWRPAGLFVPSSLP
+459 ELWRPAGVFVPL
-474 AGEGRTVGPACGL
+474 ADGRTGGPACGL
-487 LPGLPVPKLPAPG
+487 LPGLPVPNLPAPNAHAVG
-500 APATGSCTPESAG
+500 SNSPDAAPPGTPA
-513 PGASFV
+513 V
-519 SGAAGPDA
+519 RGAAGPVA
-527 TVASD
+527 AVASGV
-532 CPESVAPAN
+532 PGPVPVGPSAPAN
-541 PPASPID
+541 SPVSPID

-586 ARFAGFDDW
+586 ARFAGYDDW

-622 DPAPD
+622 APAPD

-660 VRTVRTVGEVREV
+660 VRVV
-673 RSVRGDGLG
+673 RSALATDGG
-682 QVRARTA
+682 RAN
-689 PGHGPDGARP
+689 P

>member
-1 MRIGRYTVCGL
+1 MRIGRYEVCGL

-24 RQPVTGRIAALKL
+24 LQPVTGRIAALKL

-45 DLSDPSDMDDLRR
+45 DLSGMDDLRR

-95 DFCPPPAAWGRG
+95 DVCPPPDAWGGG
-107 EGNPLVEA
+107 EGAPIVE
-115 AGAVEAVEVAG
+115 GAG
-126 DTRAADT
+126 DAGGMWSEGDTDT
-133 AAPEDCDPERDR
+133 AVPEDCDPERDR

-186 PRACRYAAQTLDA
+186 PRACRYAAQTLNA

-205 AGVIHRDVKPFN
+205 AGVVHRDVKPFN

-232 LSRLRGETGALA
+232 LSRLRGETGA
-244 RLRGETNVLSRLGG
+244 
-258 EAQRLP
+258 LP

-322 RHAELD
+322 RSADLD
-328 ATWDDFFARAM
+328 TAWDDFFARAM
-339 ARDPAQ
+339 ARDPGG
-345 RFADARSMAAE
+345 RFADARAMAAE
-356 LDALVATWR
+356 LDALVTAWR
-365 QRVDAVCLLPEGDG
+365 QRVDAVCLLPEADG
-379 ATGDGGLTDDADV
+379 APGDGGVSGDAAE
-392 PGNADYGAD
+392 GNDA
-401 VAPDG
+401 APDG
-406 VAGTAGANFS
+406 M
-416 DTAGGATVH
+416 GGAANVGLAGSVGR
-425 VTLPGPVA
+425 VTANAILPGQ
-433 PVRSTPVRSTPVK
+433 VRSTPVK
-446 VMPRHARTLFGLD
+446 VMPRHARALFGLD
-459 ELWRPAGLFVPSSLP
+459 ELWRPAGMLAPPSLP
-474 AGEGRTVGPACGL
+474 LGEGRTVGPACGL
-487 LPGLPVPKLPAPG
+487 LPGLPVPNLSAPEAHAAG
-500 APATGSCTPESAG
+500 CSTPDAATPDTSDVG
-513 PGASFV
+513 
-519 SGAAGPDA
+519 GAAGPVA
-527 TVASD
+527 TVASGS
-532 CPESVAPAN
+532 PEPVPAN

-572 TLAEARAHV
+572 TLAEGREHV
-581 AELNA
+581 ADLNA

-660 VRTVRTVGEVREV
+660 VRAV
-673 RSVRGDGLG
+673 RSVRGD
-682 QVRARTA
+682 V
-689 PGHGPDGARP
+689 P

>member
-1 MRIGRYTVCGL
+1 MRIGRYEVCGL

-37 LRPADALA
+37 LRPADTLA
-45 DLSDPSDMDDLRR
+45 DLSDMDDLRR
-58 RFLHEARVM
+58 RFLHEAQVM

-95 DFCPPPAAWGRG
+95 DVCPSPDAWGEG
-107 EGNPLVEA
+107 EGAVEA
-115 AGAVEAVEVAG
+115 AG
-126 DTRAADT
+126 DTRDADT
-133 AAPEDCDPERDR
+133 TAPADCDPARDR

-186 PRACRYAAQTLDA
+186 ERACRYAAQTLNA

-232 LSRLRGETGALA
+232 LSRLRGETS
-244 RLRGETNVLSRLGG
+244 VLSRLGG
-258 EAQRLP
+258 ETQPLP

-322 RHAELD
+322 RHADLD
-328 ATWDDFFARAM
+328 KAWDDFFAQAM
-339 ARDPAQ
+339 ARDPGE
-345 RFADARSMAAE
+345 RFADARAMAAE
-356 LDALVATWR
+356 LDALVAAWR
-365 QRVDAVCLLPEGDG
+365 QRVDAVCLLPEGNGAPDDDG
-379 ATGDGGLTDDADV
+379 LADDAGMPGGAGNPKAAMSDGVGSASGDGGGLSGSVGRAAL
-392 PGNADYGAD
+392 NGA
-401 VAPDG
+401 
-406 VAGTAGANFS
+406 
-416 DTAGGATVH
+416 
-425 VTLPGPVA
+425 LPGQ
-433 PVRSTPVRSTPVK
+433 VRSTPVK
-446 VMPRHARTLFGLD
+446 VMPQHARALFGLD
-459 ELWRPAGLFVPSSLP
+459 ELWRPAGMSAPSS
-474 AGEGRTVGPACGL
+474 ARNGGPACGL
-487 LPGLPVPKLPAPG
+487 LPGLP
-500 APATGSCTPESAG
+500 ER
-513 PGASFV
+513 
-519 SGAAGPDA
+519 GAAA
-527 TVASD
+527 AEASVAAV
-532 CPESVAPAN
+532 PGTAPAN

-572 TLAEARAHV
+572 PLAEAREHV
-581 AELNA
+581 ADLNA
-586 ARFAGFDDW
+586 ARFAGFGDW

-613 GGHCVPPVL
+613 DGHCVPPVL
-622 DPAPD
+622 DPATD

-660 VRTVRTVGEVREV
+660 VRAV
-673 RSVRGDGLG
+673 RSVRGD
-682 QVRARTA
+682 V
-689 PGHGPDGARP
+689 P